1 MGFRCPGQDGRNL
14 TASIHICPNCGAEV
28 EMFSDEVR
36 VRCRGCGAW
45 VEKEAVPSCIEW
57 CVQARACIGE
67 ARWQALMEARGN
79 VEEAAQA
86 ESGQTTG
93 RGPE

>member
-1 MGFRCPGQDGRNL
+1 M
-14 TASIHICPNCGAEV
+14 

-36 VRCRGCGAW
+36 VRCRGCGSW

-67 ARWQALMEARGN
+67 ARWRALMEARGK
-79 VEEAAQA
+79 VDEAAGSEEEQA
-86 ESGQTTG
+86 ASED
-93 RGPE
+93 RG